1 MKKEK
6 EGPKRAMPGPIP
18 DTAENIV
25 NTHKRG
31 RPKSR
36 ILNIDSTPEY
46 AARAIFAAA
55 DSKIKKGSTEKNAGS
70 G

>member
-6 EGPKRAMPGPIP
+6 ETPKRGRP
-18 DTAENIV
+18 
-25 NTHKRG
+25 KRG

-55 DSKIKKGSTEKNAGS
+55 DAKIKKKSTKKNEGSD
-70 G
+70 